1 LFNYCSGKEQKLYVI
16 IDEYDNFANS
26 ILSTVGEKAFEDITH
41 GAGFLRAFFNVLK
54 AGTSD
59 TDAPVSRLFMT
70 GVSPITLDDVTS
82 GFNIARNLSLD
93 PDLNEMLGFNRSEV
107 ETIIEYYRQTG
118 KIRHSTPELME
129 IMGRWYDHYRFSID
143 SDTDVFN
150 TVHIMY
156 FIQEYL
162 DRSKLPME
170 MIDRNVRID
179 YNKLR
184 HFIIIDK
191 KGIPST
197 NGNFSKLQQIL
208 ENHEIRTTIKTGFP
222 VSELHLPGNFVSLLY
237 YFGLL
242 TIRGIDEED
251 STILAIPNESVKH
264 LYYDFIKAAY
274 EETGALAVDTDE
286 YLSAMKDMAFRGKWQ
301 PLVRYIAQRMEAS
314 LGLRDLMTGEKAMQ
328 VFWNVYLGLSTYY
341 TVYIEKEMNQ
351 GFADIVMVP
360 LLNQHANIKYA
371 YLWEIKYIKPS
382 EKKKGVS
389 QKVIDSLNEKA
400 AAQLNTYEKDER
412 FLKTIGQT
420 TLKKIVLVFS
430 GNRLVSDSEV

>member
-41 GAGFLRAFFNVLK
+41 GTGFLRAFFNVLK

-82 GFNIARNLSLD
+82 GFNIATNISLE
-93 PDLNEMLGFNRSEV
+93 PDLNSMLGFTREEV
-107 ETIIEYYRQTG
+107 IQLVDYYRDAG
-118 KIRHSTPELME
+118 IIHHPNAEILDIME
-129 IMGRWYDHYRFSID
+129 TWYNHYRFSIE
-143 SDTDVFN
+143 SDIEVFN
-150 TVHIMY
+150 TVHILY
-156 FIQEYL
+156 FIQQYMF
-162 DRSKLPME
+162 RSKIPTDF
-170 MIDRNVRID
+170 IDTNARVD
-179 YNKLR
+179 YEKLR
-184 HFIIIDK
+184 HLVVIDK
-191 KGIPST
+191 KGVRKT

-208 ENHEIRTTIKTGFP
+208 ENQEIKTTIKKSFP

-301 PLVRYIAQRMEAS
+301 PLVKYIAQRMEAS

-371 YLWEIKYIKPS
+371 YLWEIKYVKPS
-382 EKKKGVS
+382 EKKKGVP
-389 QKVIDSLNEKA
+389 QKVIDSLKEKA

-420 TLKKIVLVFS
+420 TLKKMVLVFS
-430 GNRLVSDSEV
+430 GNRLVSDIEV